1 MCSRLA
7 AICRHLP
14 NGLSLDPLA
23 AIAYRFLDC
32 CSPEYDHVICGR
44 ALPVAVWSIVLCLFT
59 TQQTRLQP
67 VFLGLRRMKCAVL
80 VRNGQR
86 WSRLRRRRG

>member
-32 CSPEYDHVICGR
+32 YSPEYGHVICGR
-44 ALPVAVWSIVLCLFT
+44 ALPVAVWSIVPCLFT
-59 TQQTRLQP
+59 TQQTR
-67 VFLGLRRMKCAVL
+67 
-80 VRNGQR
+80 
-86 WSRLRRRRG
+86 